1 MKHKLDNEN
10 INIESEFIEKLKE
23 LEKDSVSLEVEIDR
37 LKEEKVPNIFFFFK
51 NPSSNIYILIILM
64 NFLIDQTDLLDK
76 LQNLNDYSWRKIKLE
91 KEMQET
97 LNPEVVAG
105 IKERNPQNG
114 IEIGRFAKDKYFFDL
129 NQFRKKKDY

>member
-64 NFLIDQTDLLDK
+64 NFLID
-76 LQNLNDYSWRKIKLE
+76 
-91 KEMQET
+91 
-97 LNPEVVAG
+97 
-105 IKERNPQNG
+105 
-114 IEIGRFAKDKYFFDL
+114 
-129 NQFRKKKDY
+129 